1 MRTNLKTLTELTEG
15 SIVQGDPELI
25 LTGFNSIQEA
35 EPGDVT
41 FLGNSRYAPSLAKS
55 KAGAVLVDDQFADF
69 PEGMAVIRVSNPTLQ
84 FSRIIKQYGPQKTDF
99 QPGVHPSA
107 VISSTA
113 KFDPAKVFIGP
124 CVTIGEE
131 VEIGD
136 GSSINA
142 GTHIGRGAKLGL
154 DCFLHPRVVINERC
168 LLGNRVIIHSG
179 AVIGSDGFGYEFTAG
194 RHAKI
199 DQVGIVQVDD
209 DVEIGACATLDRARF
224 GRTWIGE
231 GSKIDNLVQIA
242 HNVVIGKHCLIVSQT
257 GISGSTHLG
266 NYVTLAGQVGVAGHL
281 QIADQVLLLAKSGV
295 TKSIPQP
302 GAYTGYPAKPLMEGR
317 RALAYPAKIP
327 DILQRLKA
335 MEQRIAELE
344 SKLTTA

>member
-1 MRTNLKTLTELTEG
+1 MRTNLKALTELTEG
-15 SIVQGDPELI
+15 AIVQGDPELI

-35 EPGDVT
+35 EPGDIT

-55 KAGAVLVDDQFADF
+55 KAGAVLVDDQFTDF
-69 PEGMAVIRVSNPTLQ
+69 PENMAVIRVSNPTLQ
-84 FSRIIKQYGPQKTDF
+84 FSRIIKQYGPQKLDF
-99 QPGVHPSA
+99 LAGVHPSA
-107 VISSTA
+107 VISPTA

-154 DCFLHPRVVINERC
+154 DCFLHARVVVNDRC
-168 LLGNRVIIHSG
+168 LLGNRVIVHSG

-194 RHAKI
+194 RHMKI

-209 DVEIGACATLDRARF
+209 DVEIGACATIDRARF

-242 HNVVIGKHCLIVSQT
+242 HNVVTGKHCLLVSQT

-281 QIADQVLLLAKSGV
+281 QIADQVLMLARSGV
-295 TKSIPQP
+295 TKSITQP

-335 MEQRIAELE
+335 MEQRIVELE
-344 SKLTTA
+344 SKLQAP